1 MNILVDSDFGHIT
14 DVVDWANA
22 TIKPFSMTLWE
33 LESVLDCSGPND
45 WSYFES
51 DSFYSHFE
59 CDSFQS

>member
-33 LESVLDCSGPND
+33 LESVLDCSGPDD

-59 CDSFQS
+59 CDPFQS